1 MRLSV
6 SKPAS
11 PVVPLLGLCLKTPRH
26 QKPEDGCSLW
36 EWASPLALHSRGAW
50 GNRLGN
56 SGRHARGAW
65 PWRHSSLG
73 SFCEHALRGTERR
86 GFLHPSVPPET
97 FWMQSLDLPRIQEG
111 LLKAY
116 RGMGLSRASLHSY
129 FHDPMEAIPCGVA
142 R

>member
-50 GNRLGN
+50 EGSWTCFLRL
-56 SGRHARGAW
+56 
-65 PWRHSSLG
+65 
-73 SFCEHALRGTERR
+73 ERR
-86 GFLHPSVPPET
+86 LLRHCRQRPPQAGGE
-97 FWMQSLDLPRIQEG
+97 LG
-111 LLKAY
+111 
-116 RGMGLSRASLHSY
+116 
-129 FHDPMEAIPCGVA
+129 
-142 R
+142 